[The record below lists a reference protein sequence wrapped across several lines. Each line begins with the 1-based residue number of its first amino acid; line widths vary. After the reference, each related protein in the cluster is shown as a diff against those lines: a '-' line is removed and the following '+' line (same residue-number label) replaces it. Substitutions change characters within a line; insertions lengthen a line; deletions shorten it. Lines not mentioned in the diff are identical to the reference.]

1 MKSMKNQTIKPT
13 NNFFLD
19 RYFAKADRR
28 KLYIDKRLHS
38 SVLSNVVF
46 LVAIF
51 LYLPLSRDE
60 TLLRSLVVSLAVIN
74 AATSLFFYLKIKLD
88 VDNQIHELEE
98 KLNEV
103 LGGKN

>member
-19 RYFAKADRR
+19 RSFAKADRK

-38 SVLSNVVF
+38 SVLSNLVVF
-46 LVAIF
+46 VAILSYF
-51 LYLPLSRDE
+51 PLSRNE
-60 TLLRSLVVSLAVIN
+60 TLLRSLIVSLAMMNV
-74 AATSLFFYLKIKLD
+74 ATSFFFYLKKLD
-88 VDNQIHELEE
+88 VDNRIHELEE

-103 LGGKN
+103 LEGKN